1 MNLNISFTDLMK
13 KFSKKRGGSKPAKSA
28 KVFSPESVWK
38 NILISFT
45 IVNVLVVAW
54 SAYLFFFVKPADDSS
69 ASTSAS
75 ADTSPSADI
84 TAASVAGIVASYDL
98 KANQTNLL
106 LEQKPEISDPS

>member
-54 SAYLFFFVKPADDSS
+54 SAYLFFFVKPADLSL
-69 ASTSAS
+69 
-75 ADTSPSADI
+75 
-84 TAASVAGIVASYDL
+84 GRY
-98 KANQTNLL
+98 
-106 LEQKPEISDPS
+106 ISFCRYNSRFSRRYRRFVRSQGKSDEFVTRAEA